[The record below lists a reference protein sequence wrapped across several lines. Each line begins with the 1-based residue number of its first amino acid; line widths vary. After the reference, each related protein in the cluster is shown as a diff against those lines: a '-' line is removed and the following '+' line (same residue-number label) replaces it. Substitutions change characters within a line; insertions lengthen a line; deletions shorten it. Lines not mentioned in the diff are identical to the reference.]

1 MANGEHPHHVSKGT
15 KLKLEGI
22 IASVVVHIL
31 LLIGAASVTVLV
43 IQGRQKMMFEGK
55 EPPSVPAKK
64 LEHAIRV
71 KQMEKQVR
79 KPQILQRMV
88 SKAPSPVALPELPEM
103 AVPDMKN
110 MRDTIMSRSKAGSA
124 LGGLGGE
131 GGGAGRGLTG
141 GAGYSDAQF
150 FGQNIRTRAVCILMD
165 ISPSMIAKGVVEDV
179 RAEAL
184 KMLTNLNANTKFNVI
199 VFVDGAQPF
208 SPQMVYGTKAN
219 REEGMKWLNQQF
231 DGRKMGNKRGYSGST
246 PGDAITMAVEM
257 GCDTMFVLTDDPPY
271 LKQGDNET
279 GVEIPTHKE
288 DILDFAR
295 NIESKFGRQVK
306 INTIAY
312 KPFAHADGQLTEKG
326 QQAVDFM
333 KELSRIT
340 GGRFKHVKHSLDE

>member
-1 MANGEHPHHVSKGT
+1 MTNGAHPHHVSKGT
-15 KLKLEGI
+15 RLKLEGI
-22 IASVVVHIL
+22 VASIVVHIL

-43 IQGRQKMMFEGK
+43 IQGRQKLMFEGK

-88 SKAPSPVALPELPEM
+88 SKTPSSVALPELPEM
-103 AVPDMKN
+103 EVPDMKN
-110 MRDTIMSRSKAGSA
+110 MRDTIMSRSKAGSS

-141 GAGYSDAQF
+141 GMGYSDAQF

-165 ISPSMIAKGVVEDV
+165 ISPSMVAKGVVEDV

-184 KMLTNLNANTKFNVI
+184 KMLEALNPNTKFNVI

-208 SPQMVYGTKAN
+208 SPQMVYGTKTN
-219 REEGMKWLNQQF
+219 RLAGIAWLNQQF
-231 DGRKMGNKRGYSGST
+231 DGRRMGNKRGYSGST
-246 PGDAITMAVEM
+246 PGDAIKLAVEM

-271 LKQGDNET
+271 LKKGDFES
-279 GVEIPTHKE
+279 GVELPEHQKE
-288 DILDFAR
+288 ILDFAR
-295 NIESKFGRQVK
+295 NIESSFGRQVK

-312 KPFAHADGQLTEKG
+312 KPYNNEKG
-326 QQAVDFM
+326 QRAIDFM
-333 KELSRIT
+333 KELSRTT
-340 GGRFKHVKHSLDE
+340 GGRFKLVKDKDE

>member
-1 MANGEHPHHVSKGT
+1 MTNGDQHPHHKLSKGARF
-15 KLKLEGI
+15 KLEGVV
-22 IASVVVHIL
+22 ASVVVHII
-31 LLIGAASVTVLV
+31 LLIGAASLTVLV

-88 SKAPSPVALPELPEM
+88 SKTPSSVALPELPEM
-103 AVPDMKN
+103 EVPDMKN
-110 MRDTIMSRSKAGSA
+110 MRDTIMPRSKAGSA

-141 GAGYSDAQF
+141 GTGYSDAQF
-150 FGQNIRTRAVCILMD
+150 FGENVRTRAICILMD
-165 ISPSMIAKGVVEDV
+165 ISASILAKGIMEDV

-184 KMLTNLNANTKFNVI
+184 KMLEALNPNTKFNLI

-219 REEGMKWLNQQF
+219 REAGIKWLNQEF

-246 PGDAITMAVEM
+246 PEDAIKLAVEM

-271 LKQGDNET
+271 IKRGDAET
-279 GVEIPTHKE
+279 GVEIPEHQ
-288 DILDFAR
+288 DNILDFAK
-295 NIESKFGRQVK
+295 NIESKYGRQVK

-312 KPFAHADGQLTEKG
+312 KPWSNAKG
-326 QQAVDFM
+326 QRAIDFL
-333 KELSRIT
+333 KNLSRST
-340 GGRFKHVKHSLDE
+340 GGRFKHIKRKDE